1 MRYITLVTPS
11 NRRLMV
17 IDRVR
22 PILTELIDA
31 AYYADKFQCS
41 AVLSNYKNIFDA
53 SRVDLVGAKRLE
65 GEALLTFLEDVQSKA
80 RGKRKR
86 RMHPASLS
94 NLRSCQPFASGRST
108 CKPRQIHDQ
117 QVEEAK
123 QLRAEGRSW
132 RAVGDA
138 LGLNASSIRSA
149 LTQRGTKA
157 SNSPEYSG

>member
-53 SRVDLVGAKRLE
+53 SRADLVGAKRLE
-65 GEALLTFLEDVQSKA
+65 GDALLTFLEDLQCKA

-94 NLRSCQPFASGRST
+94 NLRPCQSFASGRST
-108 CKPRQIHDQ
+108 CKPRKINDQ

-123 QLRAEGRSW
+123 QLRAEGRPW

-149 LTQRGTKA
+149 ISQRGTKA

>member
-53 SRVDLVGAKRLE
+53 SRANLVGAKRLE
-65 GEALLTFLEDVQSKA
+65 GGALLAFLEDLQCKA
-80 RGKRKR
+80 RYAKRKCTLPALALR
-86 RMHPASLS
+86 LAPFSSARSACSPENHDSSEEASL
-94 NLRSCQPFASGRST
+94 RGRGV
-108 CKPRQIHDQ
+108 RG
-117 QVEEAK
+117 E
-123 QLRAEGRSW
+123 QLET
-132 RAVGDA
+132 
-138 LGLNASSIRSA
+138 LGADVSSIS
-149 LTQRGTKA
+149 LHHQRGTKA

>member
-94 NLRSCQPFASGRST
+94 NLRPCQPFASGRST
-108 CKPRQIHDQ
+108 CKPRKINDQ
-117 QVEEAK
+117 QVEDAK
-123 QLRAEGRSW
+123 QLRAAGCSW
-132 RAVGDA
+132 RAVGDV
-138 LGLNASSIRSA
+138 LELNASSIRSA
-149 LTQRGTKA
+149 ITQRGTKV

>member
-22 PILTELIDA
+22 PILTKLIDA
-31 AYYADKFQCS
+31 TYYADKFQCS

-53 SRVDLVGAKRLE
+53 SRADLVGAKRLE
-65 GEALLTFLEDVQSKA
+65 GDALLTFLEDLQLKA
-80 RGKRKR
+80 RGKRKQ

-94 NLRSCQPFASGRST
+94 NLRPCQPFASGRST
-108 CKPRQIHDQ
+108 CKPRKINDQ

-138 LGLNASSIRSA
+138 LGLNASSVRSA
-149 LTQRGTKA
+149 ITQRATKA
-157 SNSPEYSG
+157 SNSEGYSG